1 MLPFIFGNT
10 PSCTRRKVHNVTD
23 QVPVCVTMNK
33 TKCQPETVG
42 LVTQERCEV
51 WPVQRCSVEDRQVVK
66 TTPETKCQKV
76 GRKMCPPPGQMIRS
90 DGFRSIKINSRLR
103 SE

>member
-1 MLPFIFGNT
+1 MT
-10 PSCTRRKVHNVTD
+10 E
-23 QVPVCVTMNK
+23 QVPACTTVNM
-33 TKCQPETVG
+33 TKCRPETTG
-42 LVTQERCEV
+42 LITEEKCEV
-51 WPVQRCSVEDRQVVK
+51 WPVQRCEVQERNVVK